1 MSQPSTSYTF
11 GFAAGICLVC
21 SLFVSGAAVALAD
34 LQEQNKILDK
44 QKKVLAVAQIIE
56 EGASP
61 SAAEVQ
67 DLFAS
72 KIDVK
77 VVDMKTGKEVEAP
90 FEVSTYDQK
99 KASKD
104 PAMSFEVEPN
114 DAKVGRIPNHTLVY
128 CVKEADGCGQYILPI
143 EGKGLWSTLRGF
155 LSLDKDLGTIRGI
168 TFYEHGETPGLG
180 GEIDNPGWKAS
191 WPGRKLYSEEGK
203 LAIKVIKGKAG
214 PVESAPHSVD
224 GISGATLTCKGVNH
238 LVRYWMGEKGFGPY
252 LANLKQGS
260 AK

>member
-21 SLFVSGAAVALAD
+21 SLFVSGAAVALAER
-34 LQEQNKILDK
+34 QELNKVLDK
-44 QKKVLAVAQIIE
+44 QKKVLSVAQIIE

-61 SAAEVQ
+61 SAEEVKE
-67 DLFAS
+67 LFAT

-77 VVDMKTGKEVEAP
+77 VVDMKSGKEVEAP
-90 FEVSTYDQK
+90 FDVGTYDQK

-104 PAMSFEVEPN
+104 PGMSFEVEPN
-114 DAKVGRIPNHTLVY
+114 DAKVSRIPNHALVY

-180 GEIDNPGWKAS
+180 GEIDNPAWKAL
-191 WPGRKLYSEEGK
+191 WPGRKAFDSDGK
-203 LAIKVIKGKAG
+203 PAIKVIKGKAG
-214 PVESAPHSVD
+214 SVTEAPHAID
-224 GISGATLTCKGVNH
+224 GLSGATLTSKGVSS
-238 LVRYWMGEKGFGPY
+238 LVRYWLGDTGFGPY
-252 LANLKQGS
+252 LANIKQGS